1 MSLWEVRRGAT
12 RVVILTKNYALKVP
26 TFESWEL
33 FLCGLLSNMSEV
45 VWNVI
50 ECENLCPV
58 IWSIPGG
65 FLNVMPRVETFDT
78 YLETD
83 AYMELFGER
92 EDYTLTFVENKPNHF
107 GYYKN
112 NIVAVDYGQPF
123 VTFTKNGGPSPWQ

>member
-65 FLNVMPRVETFDT
+65 FQV
-78 YLETD
+78 
-83 AYMELFGER
+83 
-92 EDYTLTFVENKPNHF
+92 LTRLLGTSFQIGRAHV
-107 GYYKN
+107 
-112 NIVAVDYGQPF
+112 
-123 VTFTKNGGPSPWQ
+123 